1 MGLDPTTPGSR
12 PEPKADA
19 QPLCHPGA
27 PEDTFLNVKISGKD
41 NKINDISVKRRMGK
55 LEWESGFLIWGML
68 SFSDTV

>member
-1 MGLDPTTPGSR
+1 MITAVFSDL
-12 PEPKADA
+12 
-19 QPLCHPGA
+19 LHI
-27 PEDTFLNVKISGKD
+27 EDTFLNVKISGKD